1 MKRNFL
7 LFSFALL
14 SASGYAQL
22 NIQSGA
28 TFFIQSGAT
37 VTVQGDVT
45 SNADIQGTGLLL
57 LKGSSAQNVNMN
69 GFTVNA
75 NIEIDNANHV
85 TLTGIARASGL
96 LTFTNGKLILG
107 NNNFILAATGNF
119 AGAATGRFAET
130 NGTGQFRKEITANG
144 NYILPVGTGTRYT
157 PVQFNISGAGFAGAY
172 VAGRAVNGG
181 HPGKHPRSTDFL
193 NQYWSLA
200 TNGVTGGTV
209 TTIGSYTDATD
220 VTGVEADIR
229 SMAWNGSAWSMSGAS
244 QDNAANTVTAPF
256 AGASGDLYAMNRFVL
271 SSPKVFLQGAYN
283 SGTGLMNDLLRNS
296 GAYSP
301 GVFPASNLLPTS
313 DPYRIAPYNAA
324 FTHVANSVTETIAPS
339 VLNDQVVAAQNI
351 VDWVFVEL
359 RTVSSPTVAP
369 VAQTRSALLRRD
381 GVIVDVD
388 GISPVYF
395 KNVDAASNYV
405 ISVRHRNHLG
415 LSTDPSTPLSLGL
428 SSTAFDY
435 TTASDAQLFGTSSA
449 YRVVSG
455 VNTLWAGN
463 ANVNTGVK
471 YITPNSDNS
480 TVLNQV
486 LTFPGNAAQ
495 LYNYA
500 SAFGYFSGDVNL
512 DRRVKYIAPSNDGAI
527 ILANILSVSALYNFA
542 GLLQALP
549 N

>member
-244 QDNAANTVTAPF
+244 QDNAANTVTAPLS
-256 AGASGDLYAMNRFVL
+256 GTSGDLYAMNRFVL
-271 SSPKVFLQGAYN
+271 VSPTVFLQGAFN
-283 SGTGLMNDLLRNS
+283 SGTNLMNDLLRNN
-296 GAYSP
+296 GAYVP
-301 GVFPASNLLPTS
+301 GVLPASNLLPTS
-313 DPYRIAPYNAA
+313 DPYRSAPYNTT
-324 FTHVANSVTETIAPS
+324 FTHVANPTAETIAS
-339 VLNDQVVAAQNI
+339 TVLNDQAVASQNI
-351 VDWVFVEL
+351 VDWVFLEL
-359 RTVSSPTVAP
+359 RNTTSPGNTVL
-369 VAQTRSALLRRD
+369 QTRSALVRRD

-388 GISPVYF
+388 GISPIYF
-395 KNVDAASNYV
+395 KNIDAQNYV
-405 ISVRHRNHLG
+405 VAVRHRNHLG
-415 LSTDPSTPLSLGL
+415 LSIDPTTPVNLNL
-428 SSTAFDY
+428 SSTSFNFTTAPDANINGNAGAAY
-435 TTASDAQLFGTSSA
+435 TTINGFNL
-449 YRVVSG
+449 
-455 VNTLWAGN
+455 LWAGN
-463 ANVNTGVK
+463 ANSNTTSRYQG
-471 YITPNSDNS
+471 TANDRA
-480 TVLNQV
+480 TVLTDLGSNELSILNNVYHRADLNMNRNVRYQGSANDRAFLLSNVLASGELTIRTQV
-486 LTFPGNAAQ
+486 L
-495 LYNYA
+495 
-500 SAFGYFSGDVNL
+500 
-512 DRRVKYIAPSNDGAI
+512 
-527 ILANILSVSALYNFA
+527 
-542 GLLQALP
+542 P